1 MGKIIVLGGENTVFA
16 REEFEKIL
24 ASAPK
29 EGLLV
34 RYGDEVDVED
44 FFSDLRTGSLFSM
57 ERLIAVRNADACP
70 AGFEKALL
78 DYIKNPVES
87 TVLMLWYAKIPA
99 KIERAI
105 SDLGAKTGQVLNFK
119 RAYAQDLRKYVVSGL
134 EAAQTAYDPKVPE
147 ILVEISGQD
156 VEELAGMLSK
166 LLDYAGGKRISDED
180 VYFALE
186 RARNSSIFDLIDA
199 VFARNTPAALEA
211 FSDLI
216 YAGESLVALN
226 VMLLRAARI
235 MWAAKTSQGSAVPQ
249 GLAVSAFE
257 WKKYQTA
264 ARKVPLKFVSRMLE
278 CVACIEFETKTRPE
292 IFGRLALEKFL
303 LELDQL

>member
-1 MGKIIVLGGENTVFA
+1 MEKIIVLGGENTVFA

-44 FFSDLRTGSLFSM
+44 FFSEMHTGLLFST
-57 ERLIAVRNADACP
+57 ERLIAVRNADTCP
-70 AGFEKALL
+70 SGFETALL
-78 DYIKNPVES
+78 DYIKNPIES
-87 TVLMLWYAKIPA
+87 TVLVLWYAKIPA
-99 KIERAI
+99 KIERAVA
-105 SDLGAKTGQVLNFK
+105 DLGAKTAKILNFK
-119 RAYAQDLRKYVVSGL
+119 KAYAQDLRKYAVSRL
-134 EAAQTAYDPKVPE
+134 VSAQAAYDPKVPD
-147 ILVEISGQD
+147 ILVEISGED

-166 LLDYAGGKRISDED
+166 LLDYAGGKRISDKD

-199 VFARNTPAALEA
+199 VFDRNTPVALEA
-211 FSDLI
+211 FSDLV
-216 YAGESLVALN
+216 YSGESLVALN

-249 GLAVSAFE
+249 GLGVSAFE

-264 ARKVPLKFVSRMLE
+264 ARNVALKFVSRMLE
-278 CVACIEFETKTRPE
+278 CTACLEFETKTRPE
-292 IFGRLALEKFL
+292 IYGRLALEKFL
-303 LELDQL
+303 LELDQI